1 MLLDYRT
8 KLTPEQVKHFDAI
21 KEVLTSIEP
30 QVKELLAN
38 HRRLSKRWYPHE
50 VVPWGA
56 GRDFNEEPWTEEQC
70 PLRPEVVMALETN
83 LLTEDNLPY
92 YHAQIQEMVDP
103 GGVWQEWN
111 RLWTAEEGGHAA
123 ALRDYLYLKRVMDPE
138 IIEKNRLMIMEAGF
152 DREFA
157 DPLEVFAYTSAQELA
172 TRISHLRAGQRAD
185 EPIVL
190 EILKRISTDENH
202 HFVFYRSVCA
212 EVLARRPD
220 LMLPAINAQMYSF
233 SMPGNGMSNF
243 EIRQAVIA
251 NAGIYGAREHRDL
264 VVMPLLRYWKLD
276 QLTGLSPESE
286 KIRDRIL
293 RLEKVLDRMVE
304 RQERA
309 QKKTDNNKF
318 E

>member
-1 MLLDYRT
+1 
-8 KLTPEQVKHFDAI
+8 
-21 KEVLTSIEP
+21 
-30 QVKELLAN
+30 
-38 HRRLSKRWYPHE
+38 
-50 VVPWGA
+50 
-56 GRDFNEEPWTEEQC
+56 
-70 PLRPEVVMALETN
+70 
-83 LLTEDNLPY
+83 
-92 YHAQIQEMVDP
+92 
-103 GGVWQEWN
+103 
-111 RLWTAEEGGHAA
+111 
-123 ALRDYLYLKRVMDPE
+123 
-138 IIEKNRLMIMEAGF
+138 
-152 DREFA
+152 
-157 DPLEVFAYTSAQELA
+157 
-172 TRISHLRAGQRAD
+172 
-185 EPIVL
+185 
-190 EILKRISTDENH
+190 
-202 HFVFYRSVCA
+202 
-212 EVLARRPD
+212 
-220 LMLPAINAQMYSF
+220 MLPAINAQMYSF

>member
-1 MLLDYRT
+1 
-8 KLTPEQVKHFDAI
+8 
-21 KEVLTSIEP
+21 
-30 QVKELLAN
+30 
-38 HRRLSKRWYPHE
+38 
-50 VVPWGA
+50 
-56 GRDFNEEPWTEEQC
+56 
-70 PLRPEVVMALETN
+70 MALETN